1 MELQDYINIFK
12 KQTKVFFVVVLVVV
26 LAAIIWQ
33 KSQPI
38 NYQATL
44 LLNIGRQGVQD
55 TTQYKYDGFYRLQ
68 ADERFADTVVR
79 WMASPRVVEDI
90 YAGAGLDPKNLGV
103 RDLKNIFAAKRLSSQ
118 MVEVTFVD
126 PDTKTLKKISEAAV
140 EVLNR
145 YTQSLNKENAE
156 SSWFVIIGSEPVIRN
171 ARVSLNFALALALPL
186 GIFFGFWAALLA
198 YYLKRDEGCLSASGG
213 RDT

>member
-1 MELQDYINIFK
+1 MELKDYINIFR
-12 KQTKVFFVVVLVVV
+12 KQAKVFWIVV
-26 LAAIIWQ
+26 LAGMLGAIVWQ

-44 LLNIGRQGVQD
+44 LLNIGRQGAQNTPD
-55 TTQYKYDGFYRLQ
+55 YKYDGFYRLQ

-90 YAGAGLDPKNLGV
+90 YVDAGLDPKNLGV
-103 RDLKNIFAAKRLSSQ
+103 RNLKNIFAAKRLSSQ
-118 MVEVTFVD
+118 MVEVTYTD
-126 PDTKTLKKISEAAV
+126 PNKETPQKISKATV

-156 SSWFVIIGSEPVIRN
+156 PSWFVIIGSEPVIGD
-171 ARVSLNFALALALPL
+171 ARLSLFLVTLVALALSVFL
-186 GIFFGFWAALLA
+186 GFWTAILTH
-198 YYLKRDEGCLSASGG
+198 YFKEDK
-213 RDT
+213 